1 MFLDDQI
8 TYISSHIN
16 YITFCEEKFDVRRKF
31 VMKKSDALQII
42 VLSIAAIGAIANFIL
57 TFLVA
62 VGKI

>member
-1 MFLDDQI
+1 
-8 TYISSHIN
+8 
-16 YITFCEEKFDVRRKF
+16 
-31 VMKKSDALQII
+31 MKKSDTLQII